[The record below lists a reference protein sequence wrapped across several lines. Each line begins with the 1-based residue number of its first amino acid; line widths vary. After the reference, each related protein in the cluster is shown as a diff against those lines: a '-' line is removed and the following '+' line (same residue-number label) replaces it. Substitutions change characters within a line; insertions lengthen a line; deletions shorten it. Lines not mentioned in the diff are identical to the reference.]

1 MNIFQII
8 TLSFSFDPNNR
19 RALAGLMALGHTTG
33 GNLDSSYVN
42 ISENEE
48 GNEMQENPLE
58 MIEIPHNDPDPESE
72 SDVMW
77 SDVEIDNINNP

>member
-1 MNIFQII
+1 M
-8 TLSFSFDPNNR
+8 DPNNR
-19 RALAGLMALGHTTG
+19 RALAGLMAMGHTTG
-33 GNLDSSYVN
+33 SSVDASYVST
-42 ISENEE
+42 SEAEE

-58 MIEIPHNDPDPESE
+58 MIEIPHNVEGDPESE